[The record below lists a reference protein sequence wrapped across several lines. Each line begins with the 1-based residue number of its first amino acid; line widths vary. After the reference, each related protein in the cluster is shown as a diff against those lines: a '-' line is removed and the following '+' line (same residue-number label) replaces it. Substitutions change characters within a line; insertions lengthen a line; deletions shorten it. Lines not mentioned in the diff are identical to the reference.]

1 MSRRPDAECRRPKC
15 TNRVD
20 RVGLCEK
27 HYRFSQD
34 RGYIDSAA
42 VRQHITALNE
52 NGMSLREIAYE
63 AVLTEYGVQLI
74 LENTRVQK
82 NTAERIFAIP
92 VGGGNGLVAALG
104 SRRRVQ
110 SLAAIGWPKCEIASR
125 IGERTK
131 HLSQF
136 LQNNQIRADKVRRI
150 KAVFDEL
157 CTTPG
162 PSEKSRRYA
171 QRAGWPPPLAWDDD
185 TIDDPKAKPQ
195 HDAHRYV
202 VFAERYEELRDH
214 VGITKVEHAIEHFE
228 KHFDQKPEN
237 VQRQIDRYNASQRK
251 AIAS

>member
-1 MSRRPDAECRRPKC
+1 MSRRPDAECRRPNC

-27 HYRFSQD
+27 HYRASKD

-42 VRQHITALNE
+42 IRQHITALNDT
-52 NGMSLREIAYE
+52 GMSLRAIAYE
-63 AVLTEYGVQLI
+63 AAMTEYGIRLI

-82 NTAERIFAIP
+82 NTADRIFAIP

-104 SRRRVQ
+104 ARRRVQ
-110 SLAAIGWPKCEIASR
+110 SLAAIGWPQCEVAAR
-125 IGERTK
+125 IGERPK

-157 CTTPG
+157 CTKPG
-162 PSEKSRRYA
+162 PSEQSRRYA

-195 HDAHRYV
+195 HDARRHV
-202 VFAERYEELRDH
+202 VFAERYEELREFKGVEKAADIAEH
-214 VGITKVEHAIEHFE
+214 LEMKVENAE
-228 KHFDQKPEN
+228 
-237 VQRQIDRYNASQRK
+237 RQIARYRAAQRK